1 MNKIIPLG
9 DQVIVQV
16 IPNPNTSVGGIVLAS
31 KDVEESVTG
40 IVVTPNPE
48 SYHRDG
54 TRRNQS
60 QVRTGDKVVFAKKSG
75 TKVLHGPV
83 GVDLLAIPEDCIYYI
98 VEPSDERQG

>member
-1 MNKIIPLG
+1 MTKIVPLS

-16 IPNPNTSVGGIVLAS
+16 IPNPTESVGGIILQS

-48 SYHRDG
+48 SFYRDG
-54 TRRNQS
+54 TRRHQS
-60 QVRTGDKVVFAKKSG
+60 QVRAGDKVVFAKKSG
-75 TKVLHGPV
+75 TKVLHGPA

-98 VEPSDERQG
+98 VESSDEKQ